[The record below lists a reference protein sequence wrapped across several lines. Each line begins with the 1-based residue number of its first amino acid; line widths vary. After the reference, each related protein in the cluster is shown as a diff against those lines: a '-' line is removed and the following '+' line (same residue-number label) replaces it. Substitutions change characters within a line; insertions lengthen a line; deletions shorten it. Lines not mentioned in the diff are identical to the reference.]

1 MARLRS
7 LLLCVLFCLAVAPA
21 SASAASRFVIRGA
34 GFGHG
39 VGMSQFGAYGYALHG
54 VGYREILAHYY
65 TGTGIGTTDS
75 AREVRV
81 LLQSPRGS
89 ASFTGA
95 TRAGNR
101 RLTASKTYF
110 VRRHDGE
117 FVELL
122 SPSHRRLATFGA
134 PLRVTGPGPL
144 TLRGRAGN
152 GRVNGSYRGALQ
164 FLPGTFGGINV
175 VNAVNLDDYVQ
186 GVVPAESP
194 ASWPLDALK
203 AQAVAARTYAITTSR
218 GGGAFDQYPDT
229 RSQVYAGV
237 AGEQPSSNQAVAETR
252 GEVVT
257 YQGQPVVTYFFST
270 SGGQTENVE
279 NTPLGNAPKPWLKSV
294 DDPYDDVSPKHR
306 WGPIR
311 MSLTG
316 AGRKLRGLVKGKF
329 RGVKVVQRGA
339 SPRVMAADIV
349 GSRGATRVNGAT
361 LRARLGLFDTWAY
374 FTSISSED
382 TPPPDDE
389 PPAEET
395 DPLTGGVQP
404 SMFQSLLP
412 RPTSHG
418 GLRGQILPAVRGEA
432 LTIERL
438 GPQGWVAAGTTRV
451 GRGGRYRATVAAA
464 GTYRVRSGDVTGPS
478 VRVR

>member
-1 MARLRS
+1 MARLRP
-7 LLLCVLFCLAVAPA
+7 LLLCVLCCLAAAPA
-21 SASAASRFVIRGA
+21 SASAASRLVIRGA

-39 VGMSQFGAYGYALHG
+39 VGMSQYGAYGFALHG
-54 VGYREILAHYY
+54 VGYRDILAHYY
-65 TGTGIGTTDS
+65 TGTAIGTTDTE
-75 AREVRV
+75 REVRV
-81 LLQSPRGS
+81 LLKSPRGN

-101 RLTASKTYF
+101 KLAPERTYF
-110 VRRHDGE
+110 VRRHGGE
-117 FVELL
+117 FVDLL
-122 SPSHRRLATFGA
+122 SARGHRLATFGA
-134 PLRVTGPGPL
+134 PLRVTGDGPL

-152 GRVNGSYRGALQ
+152 GRVSGSYRGALE
-164 FLPGTFGGINV
+164 FLPGTFGGINA
-175 VNAVNLDDYVQ
+175 VNAVKLDDYVQ

-203 AQAVAARTYAITTSR
+203 AQAVAARTYAITTSK
-218 GGGAFDQYPDT
+218 GGAGFDQYPDT

-279 NTPLGNAPKPWLKSV
+279 NTPLGTEPKPWLRSV

-311 MSLTG
+311 MSLPV
-316 AGRKLRGLVKGKF
+316 AGRKLHGLVKGRF

-339 SPRVMAADIV
+339 SPRVVAADVI

-361 LRARLGLFDTWAY
+361 LRARFALFDTWAF
-374 FTSISSED
+374 FTSISSEH
-382 TPPPDDE
+382 TPPTDE
-389 PPAEET
+389 PPQQET

-404 SMFQSLLP
+404 CSLLAAP
-412 RPTSHG
+412 LPHPARHG
-418 GLRGQILPAVRGEA
+418 GLRGRIVPAVRGEA
-432 LTIERL
+432 ITIERL
-438 GPQGWVAAGTTRV
+438 GPSGWVASRTAHV
-451 GRGGRYRATVAAA
+451 GGGGRYRATVAAA
-464 GTYRVRSGDVTGPS
+464 GIYRVRSGDVTGPA